1 MEYYYSE
8 PYIYFSAPSILLSIV
23 TITLNIFVIKFYWK
37 RELTVVP
44 LLYTLIASLDILTAI
59 GIIHIYVVFLLYKKE
74 CIGEWTANVNVMILC
89 FFIQISYRCSVFS
102 NLLLAVSRTIMI
114 LRPFYQINIKA
125 AILTS
130 ILYSVPWMVFYGINV
145 HQFHGDYTEMMALE
159 GYLIGT
165 GLAYYTRS
173 ADAYYMVAAMPD
185 IVAFLIPVIIVIATC
200 LIQIRSLHRSS
211 QFPTS
216 SNQRHVTTT
225 VLLMSTI
232 FVLCNS
238 PFSFFFTVDL
248 IFYLTGYFESWY
260 RLAYDGQRF
269 YFITALSATLLPI
282 LNASLN
288 PVIIITRSSGMRR
301 TFSDSLQRMLR
312 LVRARPD

>member
-1 MEYYYSE
+1 M
-8 PYIYFSAPSILLSIV
+8 

-59 GIIHIYVVFLLYKKE
+59 GIIHIYVVFLLYEKE
-74 CIGEWTANVNVMILC
+74 CIGGWTANVNVMILS
-89 FFIQISYRCSVFS
+89 FFKQISYRCSVFS

-114 LRPFYQINIKA
+114 LKPFYQINKKA

-130 ILYSVPWMVFYGINV
+130 ILYSVPWMVLYGINV
-145 HQFHGDYTEMMALE
+145 HMFYGNYSWNIAGE
-159 GYLIGT
+159 GYLIGA
-165 GLAYYTRS
+165 GLARNMPS
-173 ADAYYMVAAMPD
+173 QDAYYVVAALPD
-185 IVAFLIPVIIVIATC
+185 IVAFLLPVIIVIATC
-200 LIQIRSLHRSS
+200 VIQVLSLHGSS

-216 SNQRHVTTT
+216 PNQDHVTTT
-225 VLLMSTI
+225 VLLMSAI

-238 PFSFFFTVDL
+238 PFAFFFTMDL
-248 IFYLTGYFESWY
+248 IFYLTGYHESWY
-260 RLAYDGQRF
+260 RLAYGDGQRF
-269 YFITALSATLLPI
+269 YFITALSATVLPI

-288 PVIIITRSSGMRR
+288 PVIIITRSSGMKR

-312 LVRARPD
+312 WVRARPD